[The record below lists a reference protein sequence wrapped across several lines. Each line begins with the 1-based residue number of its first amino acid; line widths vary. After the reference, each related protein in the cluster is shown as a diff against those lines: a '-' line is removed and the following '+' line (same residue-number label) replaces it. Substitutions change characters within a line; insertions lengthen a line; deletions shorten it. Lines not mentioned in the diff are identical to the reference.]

1 MPSNFELQLE
11 AKPNIQKCIIC
22 QNINDKKGNKHL
34 TSTENG
40 HLKIIQCS
48 KFLKDKLISLLT
60 ENDLQYLKYQL
71 KTCYPR

>member
-22 QNINDKKGNKHL
+22 QNINDKKGDKHL

-40 HLKIIQCS
+40 CHTVFQICK
-48 KFLKDKLISLLT
+48 
-60 ENDLQYLKYQL
+60 
-71 KTCYPR
+71 R